1 MSKAIS
7 RGLCLVLFTGGLTLL
22 GTTVANAAD
31 TSGDDGVLSGAQV
44 LAPIA
49 APVDVTG
56 NAISLLGDAVAAP
69 AAPAAA
75 PAPATATAPAPAP
88 VTTSG
93 VDSLLGGTQAVVEA
107 AIPVTIGGNAISLT
121 GDAAS
126 IGTAAAPAPVAPVAA
141 APAAPTTSGTDSI
154 GSGSQILPTV
164 SVPVTVGGNAISLLG
179 DAVSEGATSAT
190 PTTAPA
196 AGDAATTSGDD
207 SVLGGTQ
214 VLPNIT
220 VPVNLGGNAIS
231 LLGDSVSSG
240 ASTTTGTT
248 PGAATTAP
256 TAAPSTSGDD
266 GIAGGSQVVSD
277 ITIPVNLGGNAIS
290 VLGDSVSTGSA
301 TGGTGTTGTT
311 GTTEGT
317 TTGTSTSGDDAVLG
331 GTQVAPAVTA
341 PVTVGGNAISVL
353 GDAVSTGSATGGTGT
368 TEGTGTGTTTSGDD
382 GIAGGTQV
390 APVVTAPV
398 TVGGNAISIL
408 GDSVSEGAVTSNA
421 PEGTSGDA
429 TTSGDDG
436 ILGGTQIVPALNLPI
451 LIEGNA
457 VSITGD
463 GVVSTEGFVDGFP
476 EEPTEPV
483 TPVIPVTPV
492 TPVTPVAPVAPVVPT
507 TPAGTDNGTTVASAG
522 STSRPAALTTS
533 AITPSALAS
542 TGVEIAPLL
551 GLVALLLI
559 AGLALALAGRRTA
572 AQQ

>member
-31 TSGDDGVLSGAQV
+31 TSGDDGVLSGTQV

-75 PAPATATAPAPAP
+75 PAPAPAPAP

-107 AIPVTIGGNAISLT
+107 AIPVTIGGNAVSLT

-196 AGDAATTSGDD
+196 AGAAATTSGGD

-240 ASTTTGTT
+240 ASTATGTT

-256 TAAPSTSGDD
+256 TTAPSTSGDD
-266 GIAGGSQVVSD
+266 GIAGGTQVVSD
-277 ITIPVNLGGNAIS
+277 ITVPVNLGGNAIS

-301 TGGTGTTGTT
+301 TG
-311 GTTEGT
+311 
-317 TTGTSTSGDDAVLG
+317 D
-331 GTQVAPAVTA
+331 
-341 PVTVGGNAISVL
+341 
-353 GDAVSTGSATGGTGT
+353 TGT
-368 TEGTGTGTTTSGDD
+368 TEGTGTGATTSGDD

-492 TPVTPVAPVAPVVPT
+492 TPVAPVAPVVPT

-559 AGLALALAGRRTA
+559 AGLALALAGRRRA

>member
-31 TSGDDGVLSGAQV
+31 TSGDDGVLSGTQV

-56 NAISLLGDAVAAP
+56 NAISILGDAVAAPAPAP

-75 PAPATATAPAPAP
+75 PAPAPAPAP

-107 AIPVTIGGNAISLT
+107 AIPVTIGGNAVSLT

-196 AGDAATTSGDD
+196 AGAAATTSGGD

-240 ASTTTGTT
+240 ASTATGTT

-256 TAAPSTSGDD
+256 TTAPSTSGDD
-266 GIAGGSQVVSD
+266 GIAGGTQVVSD
-277 ITIPVNLGGNAIS
+277 ITVPVNLGGNAIS

-301 TGGTGTTGTT
+301 TGDTGTT

-317 TTGTSTSGDDAVLG
+317 TTGASTSGDDAVLG

-353 GDAVSTGSATGGTGT
+353 GDSASTGSATGGTGT
-368 TEGTGTGTTTSGDD
+368 TEGTGTGATTSGDD

>member
-31 TSGDDGVLSGAQV
+31 TSGDDGVLSGTQV

-69 AAPAAA
+69 APAPAAPAAA
-75 PAPATATAPAPAP
+75 PAPAPAPAP

-107 AIPVTIGGNAISLT
+107 AIPVTIGGNAVSLT

-196 AGDAATTSGDD
+196 AGDAATTSGGD

-240 ASTTTGTT
+240 ASTATGTT

-256 TAAPSTSGDD
+256 TTAPSTSGDD
-266 GIAGGSQVVSD
+266 GIAGGTQVVSD
-277 ITIPVNLGGNAIS
+277 ITVPVNLGGNAIS

-301 TGGTGTTGTT
+301 TGDTGTT

-317 TTGTSTSGDDAVLG
+317 TTGASTSGDDAVLG
-331 GTQVAPAVTA
+331 GTQVAPA
-341 PVTVGGNAISVL
+341 
-353 GDAVSTGSATGGTGT
+353 
-368 TEGTGTGTTTSGDD
+368 
-382 GIAGGTQV
+382 
-390 APVVTAPV
+390 VTAPV

-463 GVVSTEGFVDGFP
+463 GVVSNEGFVDGFP

-492 TPVTPVAPVAPVVPT
+492 TPVTPVAPVVPATPV
-507 TPAGTDNGTTVASAG
+507 GTDNGTAVAPAG